1 MLAFLQRKKEEGY
14 TVLPLIL
21 FPAQD
26 AQGASQI
33 AALGAESAIEI
44 HSAEDF
50 FQASKDAALCISERL
65 HGAIFSLLSHT
76 PCLLYAESQ
85 KNLAFAKDVAIAA
98 EHCGVCSPVWCYSD
112 LSEAMKKEREAEGL
126 AFGFSEII
134 SFLRER

>member
-1 MLAFLQRKKEEGY
+1 MLALLQRKKEEGY

-26 AQGASQI
+26 AAGARRI
-33 AALGAESAIEI
+33 AALGTESEIEI

-50 FQASKDAALCISERL
+50 YQAAKDAALCISERL

-76 PCLLYAESQ
+76 PCLLSADSQ
-85 KNLAFAKDVAIAA
+85 KNLAFAKDIANA
-98 EHCGVCSPVWCYSD
+98 AAHCGTCSPIQCYSD
-112 LSEAMKKEREAEGL
+112 LPEAIKKEREAEGL